1 MLPWNF
7 TREGAR
13 RGQEDVAGN
22 VWWMYIPFRDGETID
37 LIICDMKCH
46 PKVMFCG
53 PLTSVRAG
61 CFGEE
66 WSCWMPLIPPALS
79 VNAAGAPGDQPRG
92 KRCPMA
98 SGTEISRRHWWAAV
112 LQRRLLCWEMCLVVF
127 CSAGPH
133 SVVFGEC
140 EDGGKLSLC
149 HLNGYERLMWWD
161 RRLSC
166 SIRKQCCLNIYIWRE
181 RGRKLDKIVLG
192 DLLSADVFSWWD
204 IDISLHLTAPLK
216 SVQSYPFG
224 CGTVAPGKP

>member
-7 TREGAR
+7 PREGAR
-13 RGQEDVAGN
+13 RGQEDVARN

-92 KRCPMA
+92 ERCPIA
-98 SGTEISRRHWWAAV
+98 QLSTWPWQVALKFPKGTGE
-112 LQRRLLCWEMCLVVF
+112 LLCSRGGCCAGRCAWWCFVLLVLTVWCLVNVKMGASWVF
-127 CSAGPH
+127 
-133 SVVFGEC
+133 V
-140 EDGGKLSLC
+140 
-149 HLNGYERLMWWD
+149 
-161 RRLSC
+161 
-166 SIRKQCCLNIYIWRE
+166 
-181 RGRKLDKIVLG
+181 
-192 DLLSADVFSWWD
+192 
-204 IDISLHLTAPLK
+204 ISMGMK
-216 SVQSYPFG
+216 G
-224 CGTVAPGKP
+224 